1 MFNFS
6 RMARVACLSFSC
18 VANVAPAIAQEEK
31 SVSWSFYYRPDIGG
45 HFYFTPREMR
55 IRQHIEAIEDGIEN
69 AKQNP
74 SQKQP
79 EFTPN
84 AFLG

>member
-1 MFNFS
+1 
-6 RMARVACLSFSC
+6 MARVACLSFSC
-18 VANVAPAIAQEEK
+18 VANVAPAIAQEDK
-31 SVSWSFYYRPDIGG
+31 STSFFNFRPSIG